1 MKSTGRLIIIVFMF
15 VALAAGAH
23 AQSPREQLQ
32 QMVEQLQ
39 KTPTDNALREKIIK
53 LGLEINPTPA
63 VPDEALRREGRGN
76 VAFKN
81 AKNVEDYIAAS
92 REFEAASL
100 AAPWIAGYYS
110 DLCTVYEKGGALREA
125 ADSCRLYSM
134 TLTDEKDIR
143 GAKLRTA
150 GIEYEAEKYS
160 KYALQKLNRS
170 KKPFSDVPG
179 LPSGKLYFCN
189 NNNYQSGKAV
199 FRLGNDLLAPYGRL
213 ETWLV
218 QNGSQ
223 ASAVVVF
230 WVSTESFSELMRAG
244 VVIKNPLV
252 REFPGTAES
261 NSKLPTFSTDS
272 PDAPVIQFMGDGSL
286 AVTMVYASGLGRP
299 PSISSACEP
308 LH

>member
-1 MKSTGRLIIIVFMF
+1 MKPSRALCILVLTF
-15 VALAAGAH
+15 VALAVSGY

-39 KTPTDNALREKIIK
+39 KTPTDKALREKIIK
-53 LGLEINPTPA
+53 LGTEIKPALA

-110 DLCTVYEKGGALREA
+110 DLCTAYEKGGALREA

-134 TLTDEKDIR
+134 TLTDEKDVR

-160 KYALQKLNRS
+160 GYALQKLNQS
-170 KKPFSDVPG
+170 KKPFGDVPG

-189 NNNYQSGKAV
+189 SSNYQSGAAI
-199 FRLGNDLLAPYGRL
+199 FRLGNDVLAPYGRR

-230 WVSTESFSELMRAG
+230 WVSTESFSELMKVG
-244 VVIKNPLV
+244 VVIKNPLI
-252 REFPGTAES
+252 REFPGRAQA
-261 NSKLPTFSTDS
+261 NSGSPTFSTDL
-272 PDAPVIQFMGDGSL
+272 PYAPVIQFTSDGSL
-286 AVTMVYASGLGRP
+286 AGTMDYASGLGRP
-299 PSISSACEP
+299 PSISSVCEP